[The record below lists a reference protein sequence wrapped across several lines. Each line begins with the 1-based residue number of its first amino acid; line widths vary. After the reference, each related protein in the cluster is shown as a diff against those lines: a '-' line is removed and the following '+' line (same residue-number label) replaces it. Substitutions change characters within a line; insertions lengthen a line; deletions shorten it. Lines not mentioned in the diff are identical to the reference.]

1 MRVILRLAPVLV
13 LIALASPAIADD
25 RCAEPPAVRTG
36 KARHTRSK
44 LVIRTGDPN
53 HRAAD
58 LIARETDAVQ
68 RIGGKLAYGALDKD
82 LQGEVAAVYA
92 CEGGA
97 WRLLASG
104 LTNADGRFEVVLEG
118 KARVPTGMR
127 DLYVASTIDGTGAW
141 AVGYVA
147 PKDAT
152 LVVTDIDGT
161 LSESEDAVV
170 GQMVK
175 GTDIAHRPYAPE
187 ALSKVPHVIVYV
199 SSRGDVFTE
208 KTRAWLTSHGFP
220 RGLIRLGRGVF
231 VPAGDR
237 SVEYKASVMRALT
250 VPIAAGIGNRAS
262 DIAAYAR
269 ARIPA
274 NRILIHLP
282 EFERE
287 VEADLAASRAI
298 GFTDYQKLYGLMAST
313 TAPLL
318 VELPSLR

>member
-1 MRVILRLAPVLV
+1 MRVTLRATFLMLF
-13 LIALASPAIADD
+13 ALATPVAADD
-25 RCAEPPAVRTG
+25 RCAEPPAARTG

-44 LVIRTGDPN
+44 LIVRTGAPN
-53 HRAAD
+53 HRLAD
-58 LIARETDAVQ
+58 LIARETDTVQ
-68 RIGGKLAYGALDKD
+68 RIGGKLAYGTIDKD

-92 CEGGA
+92 CESGA

-104 LTNADGRFEVVLEG
+104 LTNDDGRFEVVLEG
-118 KARVPTGMR
+118 KARVPVGMR
-127 DLYVASTIDGTGAW
+127 DLYVASTIDSTGAW
-141 AVGYVA
+141 GVAYVA
-147 PKDAT
+147 PKDAK

-161 LSESEDAVV
+161 LSESEDAVI

-231 VPAGDR
+231 VPSGDR
-237 SVEYKASVMRALT
+237 SVEYKTAVMRAIT

-282 EFERE
+282 EFEQE
-287 VEADLAASRAI
+287 VEADLAASRAV
-298 GFTDYQKLYGLMAST
+298 GFTDYQKLA
-313 TAPLL
+313 AL
-318 VELPSLR
+318 VNP